1 MTILLL
7 FLILARTTP
16 FRIGVYTNMDEN
28 LGEGLVAVDAVVGVA
43 NTNEASPG
51 VAQGVGT
58 VGMLQPLGT
67 QGFSLGFSQI
77 GC

>member
-1 MTILLL
+1 
-7 FLILARTTP
+7 
-16 FRIGVYTNMDEN
+16 MDEN
-28 LGEGLVAVDAVVGVA
+28 LGETALTGTDDIIGVA
-43 NTNEASPG
+43 NQNEASPG
-51 VAQGVGT
+51 VANGAGT